1 MTRFPEAKKSLGQH
15 FLTDKNVI
23 NKICQD
29 FAQSAEVI
37 IEIGPGPGVLTRDL
51 AQHAKPFFVVEKDDR
66 MIENLKNF
74 TTVDHIFHQDALEF
88 DWNQWIQNFNLSKKK
103 IWLVSNLPYNI
114 SVPLLISFTQVIDIE
129 YLTLMFQKEVGAKI
143 VNFQQE
149 KNFSSSLAILM
160 DNYFET
166 KVLTKVAPG
175 AFSPPPKVD
184 SIVISFKRKTNPT
197 VPLSEFRSLEKFLRN
212 LFAFKR
218 KQIGS
223 VLKFIPTLLPALEEL
238 KITRETRAESLDFK
252 TIISLYQKLKGHY
265 L

>member
-1 MTRFPEAKKSLGQH
+1 MTKFPEAKKSLGQH

-29 FAQSAEVI
+29 FASPAQAI
-37 IEIGPGPGVLTRDL
+37 IEIGPGPGVLTQHL
-51 AQHAKPFFVVEKDDR
+51 AKHQKAFFVVEKDDR
-66 MIENLKNF
+66 MIENLKNYAPEN
-74 TTVDHIFHQDALEF
+74 HIFHQDALKFE
-88 DWNQWIQNFNLSKKK
+88 WEQWLQQFQLTDQS

-114 SVPLLISFTQVIDIE
+114 SVPLLISFTQVPQLTF
-129 YLTLMFQKEVGAKI
+129 LTLMFQKEVGAKI

-184 SIVISFKRKTNPT
+184 SIVISFKRKPQPKI
-197 VPLSEFRSLEKFLRN
+197 PLEEFLKLEKFLRD

-223 VLKFIPTLLPALEEL
+223 VLKFIPNLLPSLEEL
-238 KITRETRAESLDFK
+238 KIPRETRAESLEFS
-252 TIISLYQKLKGHY
+252 IIIALYQKLKGHY
-265 L
+265 Q

>member
-1 MTRFPEAKKSLGQH
+1 MSTFPEAKKSLGQH

-29 FAQSAEVI
+29 FAALAEVI
-37 IEIGPGPGVLTRDL
+37 IEIGPGPGVLTKTL
-51 AQHAKPFFVVEKDDR
+51 ALHQKPFFVVEKDDR
-66 MIENLKNF
+66 MIENLKNY
-74 TTVDHIFHQDALEF
+74 TESDHIFHQDALKFE
-88 DWNQWIQNFNLSKKK
+88 WKAWLENFKLSGKE

-114 SVPLLISFTQVIDIE
+114 SVPLLITFTQEKDLK

-149 KNFSSSLAILM
+149 KNFSNSLAILM

-166 KVLTKVAPG
+166 KVLSKVSPG

-184 SIVISFKRKTNPT
+184 SIVISFKRKSQPV
-197 VPLSEFRSLEKFLRN
+197 VPIGEFRNLEKFLRD

-223 VLKFIPTLLPALEEL
+223 VLKFLPDLLPALEEL
-238 KITRETRAESLDFK
+238 KITRETRAESIDFK
-252 TIISLYQKLKGHY
+252 IIIQLYQKLKGHY